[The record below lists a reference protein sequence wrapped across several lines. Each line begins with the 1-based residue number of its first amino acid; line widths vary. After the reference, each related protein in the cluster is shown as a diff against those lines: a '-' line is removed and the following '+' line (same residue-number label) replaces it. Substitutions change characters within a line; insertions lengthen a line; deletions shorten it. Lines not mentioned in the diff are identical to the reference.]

1 MAPLGPFGPA
11 PRLAAGVSGGPHS
24 LALALLADR
33 WARRRG
39 GDVLALVA
47 DHGLRP
53 ESAAEAAHVHGLL
66 AGCGVAAQVVR
77 LGLAA
82 GPSMQER
89 ARAARLAARPFPAAG
104 VQRRSAAAATVQVT
118 VQAAPFPGLA
128 GRAVRRVGRA
138 ARAQRAAA
146 LAGLPGRLPAVL
158 AAVLAGTCLRQGRLP
173 AAPAPPGTS
182 CACTWRSA
190 PCGLQRRLPC
200 RARHSGSN
208 MLGRRLSCQPAVKHH
223 ATARNKASCHG
234 YWGYGP
240 FFHMVW
246 QL

>member
-77 LGLAA
+77 LGLAT

-89 ARAARLAARPFPAAG
+89 ARAARLAALALARRRRLGPF
-104 VQRRSAAAATVQVT
+104 AAADEAVADPDERRKRREKQI
-118 VQAAPFPGLA
+118 AALIRAGHEFALA
-128 GRAVRRVGRA
+128 RAVIDADSVA
-138 ARAQRAAA
+138 
-146 LAGLPGRLPAVL
+146 
-158 AAVLAGTCLRQGRLP
+158 
-173 AAPAPPGTS
+173 
-182 CACTWRSA
+182 SA
-190 PCGLQRRLPC
+190 EAWAEREED
-200 RARHSGSN
+200 
-208 MLGRRLSCQPAVKHH
+208 
-223 ATARNKASCHG
+223 
-234 YWGYGP
+234 
-240 FFHMVW
+240 
-246 QL
+246 